1 MDILRQH
8 AALLYGFVSS
18 FVCACVSKK
27 IGVCGLQC
35 GCVPPYVS
43 VVCSFDNTVG
53 PTVWVHPPPLF
64 VSILWVTLL
73 VRAPYVSCA
82 TCNMEEEDLWWKTT
96 FRGRRPL
103 VEDDLWWAW
112 LTSTTLRLYNRH

>member
-53 PTVWVHPPPLF
+53 PTVWVHPPPL
-64 VSILWVTLL
+64 VCVHSLGYIVGACPVCVL
-73 VRAPYVSCA
+73 
-82 TCNMEEEDLWWKTT
+82 CNMQHE
-96 FRGRRPL
+96 GGRPL
-103 VEDDLWWAW
+103 VEDDLQGEK
-112 LTSTTLRLYNRH
+112 TFGGR